1 MASSSSS
8 NSNSAYIGPAARRLQ
23 NYNYEPAQSKFQ
35 QIEAAQRLEEDAP
48 IRTRAPSAT
57 HAAHRN
63 DSGASRFLKSV
74 RLHRQNSS
82 SAKAAKVL
90 SRSMTADPA
99 LSPVRNFGRK
109 SRLHRSTGS
118 ISLAS
123 SAAGSATDDAGGG
136 GGEGG
141 LSTILSDSCS
151 SSKDTGK
158 HKSDRSSGF
167 GGGGGSKPRQLKRL
181 RSKAAAEPET
191 AIGSASILEE
201 QGPLVKVGSLVYS
214 KSSTPVA
221 QDFSHKSH
229 RRTRSASGST
239 TKLASLWSFLFSG
252 AGGRHKQHAVAP
264 LEPATAVTPSSA

>member
-1 MASSSSS
+1 
-8 NSNSAYIGPAARRLQ
+8 
-23 NYNYEPAQSKFQ
+23 
-35 QIEAAQRLEEDAP
+35 
-48 IRTRAPSAT
+48 
-57 HAAHRN
+57 
-63 DSGASRFLKSV
+63 
-74 RLHRQNSS
+74 
-82 SAKAAKVL
+82 
-90 SRSMTADPA
+90 MTADPT

-123 SAAGSATDDAGGG
+123 SAAGSATDVAGGG
-136 GGEGG
+136 AGGGD

-158 HKSDRSSGF
+158 HKSDRSSGL
-167 GGGGGSKPRQLKRL
+167 GGGGGNKPRQLKRL

-191 AIGSASILEE
+191 AIGSAED